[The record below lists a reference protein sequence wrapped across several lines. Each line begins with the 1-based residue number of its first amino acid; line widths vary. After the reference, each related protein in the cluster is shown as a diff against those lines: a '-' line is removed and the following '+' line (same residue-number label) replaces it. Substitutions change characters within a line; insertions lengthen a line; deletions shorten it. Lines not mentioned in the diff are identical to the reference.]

1 MAASDRSKASSDRL
15 MAAATDQAGLGDFGD
30 DSFRDG
36 LDILIR
42 SFREEASLNATGEAV
57 VYPRLVSHLVNRLQV
72 EDWYRRHPEIDDVPI
87 VDPLFGLSLPR
98 TGSTVLSFL
107 LAQDPGVRYLRQWE
121 SSAPCPP
128 PSTVQGPDPRL
139 FAAAAASSERVGK
152 KGHVPSDVNGPME
165 CLDIMA
171 LDFRTQM
178 YHAFGRIPTY
188 AGWVTDAD
196 LTSTYRYERRV
207 LKLLQWGEPAR
218 PWRLKSPAH
227 MLWIDSL
234 VRAFPDARFVMTH
247 RDPTDVI
254 LSVCDVYADI
264 AGTLTDDLDR
274 DYIGRLNVEQW
285 STAIERVMKFR
296 DDWGDDRFY
305 DIDFGSMQA
314 DPIGE
319 LRGLYAWLDRP
330 VSTEFEH
337 RMRVWWGE
345 NAATHQPSEHA
356 EPATYGLDLDRVR
369 PLFAEYV
376 SRAARWTSHTH
387 TEEPTCPST

>member
-1 MAASDRSKASSDRL
+1 MS
-15 MAAATDQAGLGDFGD
+15 AATAQTGLGDFGE
-30 DSFRDG
+30 DSFREG
-36 LDILIR
+36 LDVLVR
-42 SFREEASLNATGEAV
+42 SFQEEASLNETGEAV
-57 VYPRLVSHLVNRLQV
+57 VYPRLVGHLVNRLQI
-72 EDWYRRHPEIDDVPI
+72 EDWYRRHPEIDDVAI

-107 LAQDPGVRYLRQWE
+107 LAQDPDVRYLRRWE

-139 FAAAAASSERVGK
+139 LAAAAAAERVGEK
-152 KGHVPSDVNGPME
+152 DHVPSDVNGPME

-188 AGWVTDAD
+188 ARWVTHAD
-196 LTSTYRYERRV
+196 LTPTYTYERRV
-207 LKLLQWGEPAR
+207 LKLLQWGETVR

-254 LSVCDVYADI
+254 LSVCAVYADI
-264 AGTLTDDLDR
+264 AGTFTDDLDFG
-274 DYIGRLNVEQW
+274 YIGRLNVEQW

-296 DDWGDDRFY
+296 DDGGDDRFY
-305 DIDFGSMQA
+305 DIDFRSMQA

-319 LRGLYAWLDRP
+319 VRGLYAWLDRP
-330 VSTEFEH
+330 VSTEFER
-337 RMRVWWGE
+337 RMVRWYDQ
-345 NAATHQPSEHA
+345 NAANHQPSEHA
-356 EPATYGLDLDRVR
+356 DAATYGLDLDQVR
-369 PLFAEYV
+369 PLFAEYAT
-376 SRAARWTSHTH
+376 RCARWTSHTNP
-387 TEEPTCPST
+387 EEPTCPST